1 MNGPPASVAALR
13 ILRAASPCCCPCI
26 TFGQNA
32 EIIDLGTTS
41 WVTAGLVYLLLAPVC
56 CSWAYTWTYRRKLR
70 IMYGLKEGPC
80 ADYIVHCCCQ
90 FCAVSQ
96 EYRELQNH
104 GFDPSVGWIANADR
118 LNLGGARPMAPP
130 PTATPMAR

>member
-1 MNGPPASVAALR
+1 
-13 ILRAASPCCCPCI
+13 
-26 TFGQNA
+26 
-32 EIIDLGTTS
+32 
-41 WVTAGLVYLLLAPVC
+41 
-56 CSWAYTWTYRRKLR
+56 
-70 IMYGLKEGPC
+70 MYGLKEGPC